1 MRDPIIYVKHGAR
14 SIEIAVVENEQV
26 LVLIREALD
35 HVRLSLGEVS
45 DIAFVQDFELVAA
58 VLVDNTNGYLAL
70 VDIAP
75 FSDAVPV

>member
-1 MRDPIIYVKHGAR
+1 MRDPIIYVERGAC
-14 SIEIAVVENEQV
+14 SIEIAVIENEQV

-58 VLVDNTNGYLAL
+58 VLVDSTNGYLAL

>member
-1 MRDPIIYVKHGAR
+1 MRDPIIYVERGAC
-14 SIEIAVVENEQV
+14 SIEIAVIENEQV